1 LSCIPIRNAD
11 HELRLASE
19 GSFCPPPSSLCPW
32 IAFDADDNGDMD
44 WVMSSPVAF
53 LLYNRP
59 QRTAAVFERIAEAR
73 PSKLLLVADGPK
85 PGEADRCKA
94 AREAVLNHIDWPCEL
109 LCDLAE
115 SNLGCRQR
123 VSSGLD
129 WVFSQVD
136 QAVILEDDCVPDP
149 TLFRFFDQMLL
160 RYRDDTRVMMISG
173 FNPLRQGWKSDTQQ
187 YHFSYC
193 GSIWGWASWRRAWRF
208 YDVEM
213 TLWAREEVRNRIK
226 DVFVDPQLYTGRMQA
241 YEKCFRGE
249 IDTWDFQWSFAR
261 AIQSGL
267 SVVPAQN
274 LVSNIGFGADA
285 THTKRAGGTLEALP
299 TVPMTFP
306 IRFHDYVAVDRE
318 YDRAFQNV
326 LTPPGAA
333 QR

>member
-1 LSCIPIRNAD
+1 
-11 HELRLASE
+11 
-19 GSFCPPPSSLCPW
+19 
-32 IAFDADDNGDMD
+32 
-44 WVMSSPVAF
+44 
-53 LLYNRP
+53 
-59 QRTAAVFERIAEAR
+59 
-73 PSKLLLVADGPK
+73 
-85 PGEADRCKA
+85 
-94 AREAVLNHIDWPCEL
+94 
-109 LCDLAE
+109 
-115 SNLGCRQR
+115 
-123 VSSGLD
+123 
-129 WVFSQVD
+129 
-136 QAVILEDDCVPDP
+136 
-149 TLFRFFDQMLL
+149 
-160 RYRDDTRVMMISG
+160 
-173 FNPLRQGWKSDTQQ
+173 
-187 YHFSYC
+187 
-193 GSIWGWASWRRAWRF
+193 
-208 YDVEM
+208 
-213 TLWAREEVRNRIK
+213 
-226 DVFVDPQLYTGRMQA
+226 MQA